1 VSAEEGPHPGAWSE
15 RAYIT
20 AIWLVVWLF
29 LLLVFWLA
37 FSLNKTVKA
46 ENEKSFTKNLSFLAE
61 SSAKSTQLFFE
72 GVVSELLLLTEIDV
86 VKNYRALEADLA
98 FRGVIAKHKEAISHM
113 ILLDDAGQTALMVTK
128 DPDPSGVKPFVEE
141 FFKETMPRWRVNVS
155 RKMFVSPTYRGIAV
169 GTPIFRKVADA
180 KKGKSSA
187 SGIYASGMIMAL
199 VGADDLALRL
209 VDSVRVGQSGFAW
222 LSTEG
227 GDILVNNSRMEPFVK
242 SAYGAGGDIARF
254 KDGFDKAIKG
264 AKAPGWTPL
273 DNTEL
278 AFKISLG
285 GDEWFVSS
293 ARVRILDQ
301 VWNLAVAAPGYEAD
315 LLLNKSFWQS
325 VMLLILVTLILVLG
339 GSLMTQANRRLIR
352 AEEKAFHAVELEAKN
367 RSLEELNRRMDE
379 FVAVVSHDIRSPLG
393 VISGMLKLIQSSPE
407 GSAFKRETSTSL
419 RSCGRLMQLVNDIL
433 DVSKIEAGAV
443 RITYDELVVDDIIEE
458 SVKTME
464 FAANAK
470 EQSVTVEMGDKTV
483 MEGDASKL
491 LHVMN
496 NLIGNAIKFT
506 PRGGAIRVAKKTED
520 GHALIMVSDT
530 GPGISREERDAVF
543 GKFEQLKRTQQG
555 VEPGSG
561 LGLAICKGYVELHG
575 GTISVTGGEG
585 HGSTFHVR
593 IPLRRSRAQA

>member
-1 VSAEEGPHPGAWSE
+1 MSAEGGPQTGGRSE

-20 AIWLVVWLF
+20 AIWLVAALF
-29 LLLVFWLA
+29 LFLVILLA
-37 FSLNKTVKA
+37 YSLNKTVKA
-46 ENEKSFTKNLSFLAE
+46 ENERSFTKNLSFLAE

-72 GVVSELLLLTEIDV
+72 GVISELLLLTEIDV
-86 VKNYRALEADLA
+86 VKSYRAPEADLA
-98 FRGVIAKHKEAISHM
+98 FRGVIAKHKESISHM
-113 ILLDDAGQTALMVTK
+113 ILLNDTGQTSLMVTK
-128 DPDPSGVKPFVEE
+128 DPDPSGVKPFITE
-141 FFKETMPRWRVNVS
+141 FFRETMPRWRVNVS

-169 GTPIFRKVADA
+169 GTPIFRKMEGV
-180 KKGKSSA
+180 KKRGTEA

-199 VGADDLALRL
+199 IGADDLVGSL
-209 VDSVRVGQSGFAW
+209 VEPVRVGQSGFAW

-227 GDILVNNSRMEPFVK
+227 GDALANNARMESFVK
-242 SAYGAGGDIARF
+242 SAYGYGGEIGRF
-254 KDGFDKAIKG
+254 KDEFDKAVKG
-264 AKAPGWTPL
+264 LKVRGWTPL
-273 DNTEL
+273 DATGL
-278 AFKISLG
+278 AFKTSLG

-301 VWNLAVAAPGYEAD
+301 VWILAVAAPGHEAEK
-315 LLLNKSFWQS
+315 LLNKSFWQS
-325 VMLLILVTLILVLG
+325 VLLLVLVTLILVIG

-352 AEEKAFHAVELEAKN
+352 AQEKALHAVELEAKN

-407 GSAFKRETSTSL
+407 GVAFKRETSTSL

-433 DVSKIEAGAV
+433 DVSKIEAGAA
-443 RITYDELVVDDIIEE
+443 RITYDELAVDDIIEE

-464 FAANAK
+464 FAAHEK
-470 EQSVTVEMGDKTV
+470 EQSVTLEMGEKTI
-483 MEGDASKL
+483 MEGDGSKL

-506 PRGGAIRVAKKTED
+506 PRGGSIRIAKRTED

-561 LGLAICKGYVELHG
+561 LGLTICKGYVELHG
-575 GTISVTGGEG
+575 GTISVAGGEG
-585 HGSTFHVR
+585 QGSTFHVR
-593 IPLRRSRAQA
+593 LPLRRNRAQS

>member
-1 VSAEEGPHPGAWSE
+1 MNAEEGPQAGAWSE

-20 AIWLVVWLF
+20 AIWLVVSLF

-37 FSLNKTVKA
+37 FSLNKTVKV

-61 SSAKSTQLFFE
+61 SSAKSTQIFFE
-72 GVVSELLLLTEIDV
+72 GVISELLLLTEIDV
-86 VKNYRALEADLA
+86 VKNYRAPEADLA

-113 ILLDDAGQTALMVTK
+113 ILLNDAGQTALMVTK

-141 FFKETMPRWRVNVS
+141 FFRETMPLWRVNVS
-155 RKMFVSPTYRGIAV
+155 HRMFVSPTYRGIAL
-169 GTPIFRKVADA
+169 GTPIFRKVADE
-180 KKGKSSA
+180 KKVKPTA

-199 VGADDLALRL
+199 VGAGDLALRL
-209 VDSVRVGQSGFAW
+209 VDPVRVGQSGFAW

-227 GDILVNNSRMEPFVK
+227 GDILADNSRMESFVK
-242 SAYGAGGDIARF
+242 SVYGAGGDITRF
-254 KDGFDKAIKG
+254 REGFDKAVKG
-264 AKAPGWTPL
+264 SKVPGWAPL
-273 DNTEL
+273 DNTGSTFRL
-278 AFKISLG
+278 LLG
-285 GDEWFVSS
+285 GDEWFVST

-301 VWNLAVAAPGYEAD
+301 VWSLAVAAPGHEAD
-315 LLLNKSFWQS
+315 MLLNKSFWQS

-352 AEEKAFHAVELEAKN
+352 AEEKALHAAELEAKN
-367 RSLEELNRRMDE
+367 RSLQELNRRMDE

-393 VISGMLKLIQSSPE
+393 VISGMLKLIQSSPA

-433 DVSKIEAGAV
+433 DVSKIEAGAA
-443 RITYDELVVDDIIEE
+443 RITYDELAVDDIIEE

-464 FAANAK
+464 FAAQEK
-470 EQSVTVEMGDKTV
+470 GQSVTLAMGGKTV
-483 MEGDASKL
+483 MDGDASKL

-506 PRGGAIRVAKKTED
+506 PRGGSIHIAKKAED
-520 GHALIMVSDT
+520 GHVIIMVSDT
-530 GPGISREERDAVF
+530 GPGISREERDTVF
-543 GKFEQLKRTQQG
+543 EKFEQLKRTQQG

-575 GTISVTGGEG
+575 GTISVASGEG